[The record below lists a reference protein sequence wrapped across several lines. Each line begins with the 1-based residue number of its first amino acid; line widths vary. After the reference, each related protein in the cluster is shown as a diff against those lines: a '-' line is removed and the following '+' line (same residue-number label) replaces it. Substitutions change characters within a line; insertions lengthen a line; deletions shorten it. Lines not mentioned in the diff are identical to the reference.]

1 MIEQYDVRKKIEFI
15 LIAILLLIAMVY
27 GGVKA
32 YPLLR
37 GPSIVLYSPHDGD
50 IVAST
55 TFEVSGV
62 VGRVKELTI
71 QGRPVP
77 IDTEGRFRELLVAM
91 SPYTILTVTATDFY
105 GKTVTRVLKVIP
117 R

>member
-1 MIEQYDVRKKIEFI
+1 MIEPYDIRKKIELI
-15 LIAILLLIAMVY
+15 LVATLLLIALIY
-27 GGVKA
+27 GGLKA

-37 GPSIVLYSPHDGD
+37 GPSIVIYSPHDGD
-50 IVAST
+50 SVAST

-62 VGRVKELTI
+62 VGRVRELTI

-77 IDTEGRFRELLVAM
+77 IDTEGRFREILVAM

-105 GKTVTRVLKVIP
+105 GKTVTRVLRVIP